1 LHFYNR
7 HLRPINADVGF
18 LNRSSSIVL
27 SDRTI
32 LGIAS
37 VHTESISLPNSL
49 VIRNISAIHDSIA
62 AQLRDS
68 NAICLEIPSEAD
80 VDLSFVQLMEA
91 ARLHAKSSGKSIRLS
106 SPAQGALLNVL
117 QRAGFVDS
125 FTEEDRQFWFH
136 NEVYQ

>member
-1 LHFYNR
+1 
-7 HLRPINADVGF
+7 
-18 LNRSSSIVL
+18 L

-32 LGIAS
+32 LRIAS
-37 VHTESISLPNSL
+37 VHIESISLPNSL
-49 VIRNISAIHDSIA
+49 VIRNISVIHDSIA
-62 AQLRDS
+62 AQLQNS
-68 NAICLEIPSEAD
+68 NALCLDIPSEAD

-125 FTEEDRQFWFH
+125 FAEEDRKFWFH
-136 NEVYQ
+136 DEVYQ